1 MREDGGRS
9 TGVLRG
15 VMIVHGESRTGALLA
30 VTAHMAS
37 EFGGAVPPA
46 LVAAVVRDAERDLRG
61 QVVPGSLGEMLHR
74 LAAVRLQELMRDL
87 DSLDGDRDAA
97 RSATSTL
104 V

>member
-1 MREDGGRS
+1 M
-9 TGVLRG
+9 T
-15 VMIVHGESRTGALLA
+15 VHGESPTGVLLA

-37 EFGGAVPPA
+37 EFGGAVPPT

-74 LAAVRLQELMRDL
+74 LAAVRLQELTRNP
-87 DSLDGDRDAA
+87 GGERAAA